1 MIPEISEETVRGARE
16 FGTRAAARGGDTMRT
31 IAIAALLLAAQGLAA
46 AGADVVG
53 LGKSCDGFAGIKC
66 GAGLRCEHAAGY
78 CGGADIGGT
87 CMRIAEVCTRLYRPV
102 CACTGKTY
110 GNDCERQAANVQK
123 MHDGPCP

>member
-1 MIPEISEETVRGARE
+1 MSEETVGGTRE
-16 FGTRAAARGGDTMRT
+16 FGRREEGGMTRT
-31 IAIAALLLAAQGLAA
+31 IVFAALLMAAQVLA
-46 AGADVVG
+46 AGAVEVVG

-66 GAGLRCEHAAGY
+66 AAGLRCEHDAGY

-87 CMRIAEVCTRLYRPV
+87 CKRIPDVCTRLYQPV

-110 GNDCERQAANVQK
+110 SNDCERQAENIQK